1 MEAMESQTENKFESM
16 LYQTEIERVKYLL
29 KSYLRCRLW
38 KASAAAVNLTAW
50 LGVGSN
56 LGAQVD

>member
-1 MEAMESQTENKFESM
+1 MESMESQTENKFESM

-38 KASAAAVNLTAW
+38 KAS
-50 LGVGSN
+50 GFDSSEGGG
-56 LGAQVD
+56 GAIQRLMESML